1 MAFSQT
7 NSKGTTY
14 YLFSSE
20 VTLKGGKAPRTIYF
34 FTKNENNAKG
44 KPVDAIP
51 AGMEVKENAKNG
63 FLVLGRK
70 K

>member
-1 MAFSQT
+1 MAYSQT

-20 VTLKGGKAPRTIYF
+20 VTLRGGTAPRKIF
-34 FTKNENNAKG
+34 FFAKDPNNAKG
-44 KPVDAIP
+44 TPVESVP
-51 AGMEVKENAKNG
+51 EGMEVKENAKNG